1 MKHEKIVL
9 ALGVAGLAFA
19 GYLSGV
25 KLFTKTCA
33 FNEEC
38 PIFLGLPAC
47 YFGFAMFFTITL
59 FALLRV
65 LGKCEHAKANT
76 VILVT
81 SFLGMV
87 FAGYYTFWELP
98 KLFREGLAAY
108 VLGLPTCALGLIFYV
123 IIFFLSYKLR
133 HRVS

>member
-9 ALGVAGLAFA
+9 ALGGAGLAFA
-19 GYLSGV
+19 SYLSGV
-25 KLFTKTCA
+25 KFFSKTCA
-33 FNEEC
+33 FNETC

-47 YFGFAMFFTITL
+47 YFGFAMFLVITL
-59 FALLRV
+59 AALLRV
-65 LGKCEHAKANT
+65 LGKVEREKANL

-81 SFLGMV
+81 SFLGIL
-87 FAGYYTFWELP
+87 FAGYFTLGELP

-123 IIFFLSYKLR
+123 IIFALSYKLR
-133 HRVS
+133 HSA